1 MAELTGPELLT
12 RTQAFFKEVLPM
24 AAESLINGETV
35 LASNLERVSKG
46 IVIGPPA
53 KARVP
58 LRIGRNPA
66 VGARSFKGALPKPG
80 NSRWAST
87 LVTLGYNYG
96 TLYIPGQYF
105 KAKTADAA
113 FGNYLTEES
122 EALVESLKLDYNR
135 QLLGDATGILATC
148 GVMGAPGDVI
158 PVSDTKWFY
167 IDQIVD
173 IRTTATGAVLAAEYT
188 VVAVDTVTSEIT
200 LVDENGAAASTTTA
214 ATHSVYVAGARN
226 VEIKGLKSI
235 NSDVNPPLGPLQEID
250 VADVDIWKANVL
262 ATGGAAPTETLL
274 EDFMDSIDARTRTGR
289 NKKLLLTTYKIRQK
303 FAQSIRDDRQIPGD
317 TMVLKGGFKAVWWND
332 NPIVAERDQDAGR
345 LDAVDLKFTK
355 EWTMSGW
362 ETMDQGGSRLIPDP
376 NGTDGYIVRFYKY
389 SQAATTHRATGGTR
403 TGISEA

>member
-1 MAELTGPELLT
+1 MAELTGPKLLT

-173 IRTTATGAVLAAEYT
+173 IRTTAPLRPRLSSRTSWTRSTLGRGRVGTRNFSSRRTRSGRSSRSRSVTT
-188 VVAVDTVTSEIT
+188 VRSPATRWCSREDSRRS
-200 LVDENGAAASTTTA
+200 GGTTTR
-214 ATHSVYVAGARN
+214 S
-226 VEIKGLKSI
+226 
-235 NSDVNPPLGPLQEID
+235 
-250 VADVDIWKANVL
+250 
-262 ATGGAAPTETLL
+262 
-274 EDFMDSIDARTRTGR
+274 
-289 NKKLLLTTYKIRQK
+289 
-303 FAQSIRDDRQIPGD
+303 
-317 TMVLKGGFKAVWWND
+317 
-332 NPIVAERDQDAGR
+332 
-345 LDAVDLKFTK
+345 
-355 EWTMSGW
+355 
-362 ETMDQGGSRLIPDP
+362 SR
-376 NGTDGYIVRFYKY
+376 
-389 SQAATTHRATGGTR
+389 SGTR
-403 TGISEA
+403 TRGGSTRSTSSSRRSGRSGC

>member
-113 FGNYLTEES
+113 SPAQPARTGTS
-122 EALVESLKLDYNR
+122 PTWA
-135 QLLGDATGILATC
+135 DAR
-148 GVMGAPGDVI
+148 
-158 PVSDTKWFY
+158 F
-167 IDQIVD
+167 
-173 IRTTATGAVLAAEYT
+173 
-188 VVAVDTVTSEIT
+188 
-200 LVDENGAAASTTTA
+200 AAA
-214 ATHSVYVAGARN
+214 
-226 VEIKGLKSI
+226 
-235 NSDVNPPLGPLQEID
+235 
-250 VADVDIWKANVL
+250 
-262 ATGGAAPTETLL
+262 
-274 EDFMDSIDARTRTGR
+274 
-289 NKKLLLTTYKIRQK
+289 
-303 FAQSIRDDRQIPGD
+303 
-317 TMVLKGGFKAVWWND
+317 
-332 NPIVAERDQDAGR
+332 
-345 LDAVDLKFTK
+345 
-355 EWTMSGW
+355 
-362 ETMDQGGSRLIPDP
+362 
-376 NGTDGYIVRFYKY
+376 
-389 SQAATTHRATGGTR
+389 GTR
-403 TGISEA
+403 